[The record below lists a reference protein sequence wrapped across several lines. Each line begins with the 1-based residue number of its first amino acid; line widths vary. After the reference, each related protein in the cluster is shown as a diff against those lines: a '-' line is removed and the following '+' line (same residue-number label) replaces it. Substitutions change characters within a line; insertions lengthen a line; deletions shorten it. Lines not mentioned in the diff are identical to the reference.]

1 MKLILASGSK
11 QRQDLFKMVGWKYEV
26 VKSDTKEEST
36 AVEPNQYVIELSKD
50 KANSVANKI
59 NEKAIIVSAD
69 TVVYMDGKIFE
80 KPKDKKEAFEN
91 MKSMSGKVTYA
102 VTGVTIKDLYKNK
115 ELSFSDAA
123 EVHIKEISDEDILW
137 YVENEEYIL
146 ERAGYSLL
154 GKGAIFMDKVVG
166 DYNTLFG
173 ISVSKLYSKFQELGY
188 SISDFEIED

>member
-11 QRQDLFKMVGWKYEV
+11 QRQDLFKMVGWKFEV
-26 VKSDTKEEST
+26 VKSNTKEESN

-91 MKSMSGKVTYA
+91 MKLMSGKVTYA
-102 VTGVTIKDLYKNK
+102 ITGVTIKDLYQDK
-115 ELSFSDAA
+115 ELSFSDTA

-137 YVENEEYIL
+137 YVENEENIL
-146 ERAGYSLL
+146 ERAGYALL
-154 GKGAIFMDKVVG
+154 GKGAIFIKKVVG
-166 DYNTLFG
+166 DHNTLFG
-173 ISVSKLYSKFQELGY
+173 ISVSKLHSKFKELGY